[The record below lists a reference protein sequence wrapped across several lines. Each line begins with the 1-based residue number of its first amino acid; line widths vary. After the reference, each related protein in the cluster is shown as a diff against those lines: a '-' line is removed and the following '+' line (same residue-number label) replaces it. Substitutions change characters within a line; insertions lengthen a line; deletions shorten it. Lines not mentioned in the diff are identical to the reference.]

1 MLPPAPLTGK
11 KDADAAKDHRVA
23 KKSPLNEGATAAL
36 NCRLLPIEAAPQ
48 ACEASRVPAQNRPL
62 LEVCVQS
69 PADCSLAA
77 AGGADRVELCQA
89 IELGG
94 LSPSFGTIAAAC
106 KLSPLPVIVLVRPR
120 PGDFVYHPDEI
131 DCVTK
136 DLEQLKALGARGA
149 AFGALTAEGDIDR
162 SALEAWIAASHG
174 LELVFHRAFDSCRA
188 PLESLELL
196 VELGVHR
203 VLSSGGA
210 ATAAEGA
217 EQLASWTE
225 VTKGRLEILPGGSIR
240 ANNVVELIAKT
251 GAEGVHFRAP
261 KTQRP
266 ESTGLPLG
274 TSDTGLYEAT
284 DPDVV
289 RAIRDALS

>member
-1 MLPPAPLTGK
+1 MVKEP
-11 KDADAAKDHRVA
+11 R
-23 KKSPLNEGATAAL
+23 SF
-36 NCRLLPIEAAPQ
+36 NCRLLPIEATAQ
-48 ACEASRVPAQNRPL
+48 ACEASSVPPQNRPL

-69 PADCSLAA
+69 PTDCSLAA
-77 AGGADRVELCQA
+77 EGGADRVELCQA

-106 KLSPLPVIVLVRPR
+106 RVSPLPVIVLTRPR
-120 PGDFVYHPDEI
+120 PGDFIYNPTEI

-149 AFGALTAEGDIDR
+149 AFGALTARGDIDR
-162 SALEAWIAASHG
+162 NALEAWIAASPG
-174 LELVFHRAFDSCRA
+174 LEIVFHRAFDSCNA

-196 VELGVHR
+196 AELGVQR

-217 EQLASWTE
+217 ERLAAWTE
-225 VTKGRLEILPGGSIR
+225 TTKGRLEILPGGSIR
-240 ANNVVELIAKT
+240 ANNVAELLAKT

-261 KTQRP
+261 STQRR
-266 ESTGLPLG
+266 ESTAHPLG
-274 TSDTGLYEAT
+274 TSDTGLYEVT
-284 DPDVV
+284 DPAIV
-289 RAIRDALS
+289 RAMRHALC